1 ENHATERCWSADSR
15 FAWLCSRRERVIRGG
30 LKDKLMIIELPGF
43 DFEKPRQDAVA
54 IEPLLDKV
62 RQFLEPKRVDK
73 NEYIIGSQIAPGLG
87 ELVIKK
93 VNDFWLIYTTERGT
107 NFDVAIFSNEFHAVN
122 YFVFQLTGE
131 KETIDW
137 STI

>member
-1 ENHATERCWSADSR
+1 
-15 FAWLCSRRERVIRGG
+15 
-30 LKDKLMIIELPGF
+30 MIIELPGF

-62 RQFLEPKRVDK
+62 RQFLELKGVDK
-73 NEYIIGSQIAPGLG
+73 NEYAIDIQIAPGFG

-93 VNDFWLIYTTERGT
+93 VNDFWLVYTTERGK
-107 NFDVAIFSNEFHAVN
+107 NFDVAIFSNEFHAIN
-122 YFVFQLTGE
+122 YFIFRLTGE

>member
-1 ENHATERCWSADSR
+1 
-15 FAWLCSRRERVIRGG
+15 
-30 LKDKLMIIELPGF
+30 MIIELPGF
-43 DFEKPRQDAVA
+43 DFENPHPNAVK
-54 IEPLLDKV
+54 IDPLFDKV
-62 RQFLEPKRVDK
+62 RQFLDTKRVNR
-73 NEYIIGSQIAPGLG
+73 NEYALGSQVTGGFG

-93 VNDFWLIYTTERGT
+93 VKDFWLVFTTERGT

-122 YFVFQLTGE
+122 YFIFRLTGE